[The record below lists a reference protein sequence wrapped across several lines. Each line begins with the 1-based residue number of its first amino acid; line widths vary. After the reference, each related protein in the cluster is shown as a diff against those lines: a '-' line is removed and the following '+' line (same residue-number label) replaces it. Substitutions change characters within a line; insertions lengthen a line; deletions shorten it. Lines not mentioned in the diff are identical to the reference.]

1 MIESSPTPP
10 LTMVFFLSLTFSLA
24 NIYKLIL
31 IFTTVTFFT
40 KRFIARWYFLILLVS
55 ISLVL
60 FVGYI
65 MLYLKET
72 TAQFEMK
79 YFLTSEMLPLIMSAL
94 IFSSLITTLSYI
106 TSSVGVK
113 IGLIRKIQSVYG
125 KIDEKLLKL
134 FTFIFYLL
142 LFWPTI
148 IYLYFINE
156 PGDLF
161 PSEIIELGNFMS
173 MLVIIGILIIAYN
186 PVKSEI
192 ISNNTPDRNSHKLI
206 WIYILIFIISLFV
219 GLIQGDFLYF
229 SI

>member
-60 FVGYI
+60 FIGYI

-113 IGLIRKIQSVYG
+113 IGLIREIQSVYG